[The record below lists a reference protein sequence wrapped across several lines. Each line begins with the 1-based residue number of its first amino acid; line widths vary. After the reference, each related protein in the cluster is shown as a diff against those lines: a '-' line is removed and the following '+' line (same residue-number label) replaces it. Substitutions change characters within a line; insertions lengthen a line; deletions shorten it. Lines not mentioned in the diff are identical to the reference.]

1 MTWRPSPRRRWP
13 GSFDVAADTDTIID
27 LLRHGETEA
36 GARYIGSSDVRLTPI
51 GWRQMDTALAEHG
64 PWDILVSSPLRRCAD
79 FAGTHAARHAL
90 HLRIE
95 DDFREMHFGA
105 WEGRSAAELMV
116 TDAEA
121 LQRFWSDPT
130 VHTPPQ
136 AEPWSIFQARVLTA
150 WEAMLACHTHR
161 RVLLIAHGGVIRTIL
176 CHLQKRPHVDLLR
189 IDVPVGSRH
198 RVSLDADRACSHVDV
213 LDTVTPQ

>member
-1 MTWRPSPRRRWP
+1 M
-13 GSFDVAADTDTIID
+13 DADAGTIID

-36 GARYIGSSDVRLTPI
+36 GARYIGSSDVRLTPL
-51 GWRQMDTALAEHG
+51 GWRQMAAALAEREA
-64 PWDILVSSPLRRCAD
+64 WDILVSSPLRRCAD
-79 FAGTHAARHAL
+79 FAGSYAARHAL

-95 DDFREMHFGA
+95 DDFREMHFGV
-105 WEGRSAAELMV
+105 WEGCSAAELMV

-130 VHTPPQ
+130 VHTPPH

-150 WEAMLACHTHR
+150 WEALLACHAHR
-161 RVLLIAHGGVIRTIL
+161 RVLLIAHGGVIRTLL
-176 CHLQKRPHVDLLR
+176 CHLQKRPPVDLLR

-198 RVSLDADRACSHVDV
+198 RVCLDTDRAGNHVDA
-213 LDTVTPQ
+213 LDTVTPS